1 VVLRA
6 VAWTTIPTTGF
17 LSLFARH
24 RLAGIRN
31 HVGRT
36 FRRFFR
42 LRLPTLHLV
51 ASSPRRI
58 ACCSANDHPRA
69 CLMIDVGSS
78 GFGGGVCPAMR
89 DTKKGQTLAEAAER
103 WQGGAYADDS
113 CYGTCRSRD
122 RREDCSANVA
132 RPNATC

>member
-1 VVLRA
+1 MPYNR
-6 VAWTTIPTTGF
+6 
-17 LSLFARH
+17 
-24 RLAGIRN
+24 
-31 HVGRT
+31 
-36 FRRFFR
+36 RRFQR
-42 LRLPTLHLV
+42 V
-51 ASSPRRI
+51 RR
-58 ACCSANDHPRA
+58 
-69 CLMIDVGSS
+69 
-78 GFGGGVCPAMR
+78 GVCPAMR